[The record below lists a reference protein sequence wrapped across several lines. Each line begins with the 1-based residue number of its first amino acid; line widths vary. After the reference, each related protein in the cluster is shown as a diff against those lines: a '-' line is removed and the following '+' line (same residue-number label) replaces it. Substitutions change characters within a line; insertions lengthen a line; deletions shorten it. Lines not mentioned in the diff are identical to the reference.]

1 MSELSIIRD
10 AFVCGI
16 DDWREI
22 WGDPLLSGAIFMIS
36 YGVTALLIFRA
47 ARGSTGRERGYW
59 RMCGFL
65 FIFQFL
71 NTNLDL
77 HALVWTTG
85 RCLAHAQGWYE
96 NRREVQLFF
105 LIGLALLVVLILLT
119 VMTAFLRNI
128 AGNILLTLGVAIAL
142 GFTLVK
148 GINYHGVEQF
158 YGRQLGPF
166 RVADYIE
173 YSGIV
178 IALLATLMRLRQTGP
193 RLSG

>member
-1 MSELSIIRD
+1 MIRD

-16 DDWREI
+16 DDWWDI

-36 YGVTALLIFRA
+36 YGVSALLIFRA
-47 ARGSTGRERGYW
+47 ARCSTGRERGYW

-65 FIFQFL
+65 FIFQFF

-77 HALVWTTG
+77 HALIWTTG
-85 RCLAHAQGWYE
+85 RCLAHTQGWYE

-105 LIGLALLVVLILLT
+105 LIGLALFAALILLT
-119 VMTAFLRNI
+119 VMIVFLRNI
-128 AGNILLTLGVAIAL
+128 TRNILLTLGVCIAL

-148 GINYHGVEQF
+148 GINYHGVEEF
-158 YGRQLGPF
+158 YGGLLGPF

-173 YSGIV
+173 YSGII
-178 IALLATLMRLRQTGP
+178 IAFLATLMRLRQAGAKQA
-193 RLSG
+193 

>member
-1 MSELSIIRD
+1 MIRD

-36 YGVTALLIFRA
+36 YGVAALLILRA
-47 ARGSTGRERGYW
+47 ARDVTGRERRYW
-59 RMCGFL
+59 RICGFL

-96 NRREVQLFF
+96 NRREIQLFF
-105 LIGLALLVVLILLT
+105 LIGLVLLVALILLT
-119 VMTAFLRNI
+119 VMIVFIRNI
-128 AGNILLTLGVAIAL
+128 AGNLLLTAGVAIAL

-158 YGRQLGPF
+158 YGKQLGPF

-178 IALLATLMRLRQTGP
+178 IAFLAALTRLRKTGP
-193 RLSG
+193 EQA